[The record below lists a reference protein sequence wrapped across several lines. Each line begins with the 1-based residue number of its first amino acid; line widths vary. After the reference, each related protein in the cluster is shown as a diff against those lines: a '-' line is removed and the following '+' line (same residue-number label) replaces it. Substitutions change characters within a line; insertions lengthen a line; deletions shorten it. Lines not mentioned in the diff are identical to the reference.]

1 VADEQ
6 VVPKGFHAVL
16 KLNLPP
22 VQQYHS
28 GHSLIVQADS
38 LGEIK
43 ELLAEEVGE
52 DRASFIVSTF
62 FENLLLNGVR
72 DALTVPTTTAEEP
85 TPSASGAASTTS
97 THGAP
102 ATKKPVSDDD
112 FDPTPGQLKIAA
124 KLGIDTAGL
133 NKQTLAGLIK
143 EAKSKEAK

>member
-1 VADEQ
+1 MADEQ

-62 FENLLLNGVR
+62 FENQLLTNSPP
-72 DALTVPTTTAEEP
+72 PTTAANTAMAT
-85 TPSASGAASTTS
+85 TPQPMRSTLD
-97 THGAP
+97 
-102 ATKKPVSDDD
+102 PVDIVS
-112 FDPTPGQLKIAA
+112 P
-124 KLGIDTAGL
+124 
-133 NKQTLAGLIK
+133 
-143 EAKSKEAK
+143 